1 MKIKLNKSVII
12 TYVLLTMT
20 GFCFAACNSNNKNE
34 KAEKPVPNVIAQ
46 EETTSLPEQTA
57 NDVVFKDKDGK
68 TVSLNSLKG
77 KVVFI
82 NFWATWCPPC
92 IHEMPSINK
101 LKQSFKGND
110 DIVFLMVDVDNK
122 IEKSIAFMQKKKY
135 DLPVYVPAGDIPPDY
150 LGGSIPTTVIL
161 DKSGDMIA
169 RIEGGRDYTSPDIT
183 KALNEL
189 VESN

>member
-1 MKIKLNKSVII
+1 MQFKNLAVRSGIFII
-12 TYVLLTMT
+12 TALSL
-20 GFCFAACNSNNKNE
+20 AACGNTDRNKENTAADVNAPTGE
-34 KAEKPVPNVIAQ
+34 VAEKEALVA
-46 EETTSLPEQTA
+46 TTAGIT
-57 NDVVFKDKDGK
+57 FKDEAGK
-68 TVSLNSLKG
+68 TVALSSLKG

-92 IHEMPSINK
+92 IHEMPSINE
-101 LKQSFKGND
+101 LKKSYKGND
-110 DIVFLMVDVDNK
+110 DIVFLMVDVDND
-122 IEKSIAFMQKKKY
+122 IQKSTAFMKEKKY
-135 DLPVYVPAGDIPPDY
+135 DLPVYVPASEIPSDY

-169 RIEGGRDYTSPDIT
+169 RMEGGRDYNSPDII